1 VYIHRGKL
9 VVRRMDMIATSS
21 SSNAS
26 DDHGLL
32 GIDHEQERKTQS
44 ASLGMGLSSAMPPR
58 RGGSL

>member
-1 VYIHRGKL
+1 M
-9 VVRRMDMIATSS
+9 RRMDMIATSS

-32 GIDHEQERKTQS
+32 GIDHEQERKMQS